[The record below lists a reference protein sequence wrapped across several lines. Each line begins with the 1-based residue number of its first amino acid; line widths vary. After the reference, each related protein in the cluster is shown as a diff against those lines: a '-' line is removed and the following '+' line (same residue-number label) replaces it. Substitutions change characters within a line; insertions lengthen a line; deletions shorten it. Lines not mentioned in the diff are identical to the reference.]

1 MKRVQLRNEFL
12 NRIGQTVPDLKG
24 PRIQLSAY
32 DFLGKIW
39 KHTEKYI
46 YEVLELFKAV
56 CRDGALGFRKSCD

>member
-12 NRIGQTVPDLKG
+12 DRIGQTVPDLKD

-46 YEVLELFKAV
+46 LELFKAV